1 MIVEYIIVG
10 SGLAAVGAAKALVD
24 KGLRPLILDCGN
36 TLPNNVN
43 AVTQKLKKLDIR
55 EWDKTDLLQV
65 TKSVSQN
72 TKAFSIPTKSVFG
85 SDFFLGS
92 DCKEF
97 SVKTRDKMVPPFSRA
112 FGGLSNG
119 WGAASLPP
127 SEEDIADWPLE
138 RADLLKHFEK
148 VLEDL
153 PMSGSEDS
161 LNPDFPSLKDKM
173 VALQLTRQD
182 EWLLSA
188 LNKAR
193 SSKIGEYAFGQAR
206 LLVNADAETKDHCK
220 YCSLCMS
227 GCVYD
232 AIYKAN
238 HSFKNWLTLD
248 KIDYVSG
255 VTVISY
261 EEDEDKNVAIIYRDN
276 SGIAQEISCKKLFIA
291 AGCVPSSKIFLQSN
305 KSNACTLKVKTRG
318 GYVLPVWRM
327 KGFKDQLNK
336 NTQPGVF
343 IEVKGKSLKNWVH
356 IQISSSNELLEDRLN
371 KGFFS
376 WPIINSF
383 VKFSLKHLAILLV
396 NFHSDHSGEYHISI
410 EQGHTKYKN
419 MTLKSEYK
427 KNNFFSTNLIASIIQ
442 ISRTLIPIGIIPL
455 PILKMN
461 SGTYHVGGSLPMREN
476 PIEAFD
482 TDTLGRPKG
491 VQNVYFVDSS
501 NFPSLPGTTIGIL
514 SMANAHRITMAALN

>member
-1 MIVEYIIVG
+1 MTVDYIIVG

-24 KGLRPLILDCGN
+24 KGLRPLILDCGD
-36 TLPNNVN
+36 TLPNDVY
-43 AVTQKLKKLDIR
+43 AVSQKLKKLDTR
-55 EWDKTDLLQV
+55 EWEKTDLLQV
-65 TKSVSQN
+65 TKSISQD
-72 TKAFSIPTKSVFG
+72 TKAFSIPTKLVFG

-92 DCKEF
+92 SCKEF
-97 SVKTRDKMVPPFSRA
+97 LVKTKDKMVPPFSRA

-127 SEEDIADWPLE
+127 SEEDIADWPVE
-138 RADLLKHFEK
+138 RADLLKHFER
-148 VLEDL
+148 VLEDI
-153 PMSGSEDS
+153 PMSGLKDS
-161 LNPDFPSLKDKM
+161 LNLDFPSLKDDM
-173 VALQLTRQD
+173 VALQLTPQD
-182 EWLLSA
+182 EWLLSS
-188 LNKAR
+188 LNNAR

-238 HSFKNWLTLD
+238 HSFKKWLTLD
-248 KIDYVSG
+248 KVDYVSG
-255 VTVISY
+255 VTVTSY
-261 EEDEDKNVAIIYRDN
+261 EEDEDKNVAVNFRDK
-276 SGIAQEISCKKLFIA
+276 SGITQKISCKKLFIA

-305 KSNACTLKVKTRG
+305 KSNTCNLKVKTRG

-356 IQISSSNELLEDRLN
+356 IQISSSNELLEHRLN

-376 WPIINSF
+376 WPIINSL

-396 NFHSDHSGEYHISI
+396 NFHSDHSGQYHIAI
-410 EQGHTKYKN
+410 EQEDNENKN
-419 MTLKSEYK
+419 RTLRSEYK
-427 KNNFFSTNLIASIIQ
+427 KNKFFSKNLIASIIQ
-442 ISRTLIPIGIIPL
+442 ITKTLMPIGIIPL

-461 SGTYHVGGSLPMREN
+461 SGTYHVGGSLPMKEN
-476 PIEAFD
+476 PKEAFD
-482 TDTLGRPKG
+482 TDTLGRPKD
-491 VQNVYFVDSS
+491 VMNVYFVDSS

-514 SMANAHRITMAALN
+514 SMANAHRITTAALK